1 MRGNMLFTLTHRI
14 SLHMDLQR
22 FKANLA
28 LRLFAW
34 RYIPVIGFCAPVIE
48 RMDAKALRIR
58 IPLGWRTRNH
68 LGSMYFGALATG
80 ADLVGGLLVME
91 KGRTRGKKVH
101 FAFKD
106 VQGEFLK
113 RPEADVQFDCAAGEE
128 IDAMIDESL
137 ATGQRVNR
145 PIQVVATCPSL
156 NGDEAMARFVLTLS
170 IKAS

>member
-1 MRGNMLFTLTHRI
+1 
-14 SLHMDLQR
+14 MDLQR
-22 FKANLA
+22 LKANLA

-34 RYIPVIGFCAPVIE
+34 RYIPVIG
-48 RMDAKALRIR
+48 
-58 IPLGWRTRNH
+58 PLGWRTRNH

-91 KGRTRGKKVH
+91 KGRARRKKVH

-113 RPEADVQFDCAAGEE
+113 RPEGDVQFDCAAGEL

-137 ATGQRVNR
+137 ASGATR
-145 PIQVVATCPSL
+145 PWPALC
-156 NGDEAMARFVLTLS
+156 
-170 IKAS
+170 

>member
-1 MRGNMLFTLTHRI
+1 MGDNESFKKICKTLHENGI
-14 SLHMDLQR
+14 KIILDGV
-22 FKANLA
+22 F
-28 LRLFAW
+28 
-34 RYIPVIGFCAPVIE
+34 
-48 RMDAKALRIR
+48 
-58 IPLGWRTRNH
+58 NH
-68 LGSMYFGALATG
+68 
-80 ADLVGGLLVME
+80 VG
-91 KGRTRGKKVH
+91 RDF

>member
-1 MRGNMLFTLTHRI
+1 
-14 SLHMDLQR
+14 MDLQR

-34 RYIPVIGFCAPVIE
+34 RYIPVIGFCAPIIE
-48 RMDAKALRIR
+48 EMNAKALRIR

-91 KGRTRGKKVH
+91 KGRQRRKKVH

-106 VQGEFLK
+106 VQGGVFET
-113 RPEADVQFDCAAGEE
+113 PGGGCAVRLRSG
-128 IDAMIDESL
+128 
-137 ATGQRVNR
+137 G
-145 PIQVVATCPSL
+145 
-156 NGDEAMARFVLTLS
+156 GD
-170 IKAS
+170 

>member
-1 MRGNMLFTLTHRI
+1 
-14 SLHMDLQR
+14 MDLQR
-22 FKANLA
+22 LKANLA

-48 RMDAKALRIR
+48 EMSAKALRIR

-91 KGRTRGKKVH
+91 KGRQRRKKVH

-113 RPEADVQFDCAAGEE
+113 RPEGDVQFDCAAGEE

-137 ATGQRVNR
+137 ASGQRINR
-145 PIQVVATCPSL
+145 PIQVWPPV
-156 NGDEAMARFVLTLS
+156 RR
-170 IKAS
+170 

>member
-1 MRGNMLFTLTHRI
+1 
-14 SLHMDLQR
+14 MDLQR
-22 FKANLA
+22 FKANMA

-48 RMDAKALRIR
+48 EMNAKALRIR

-91 KGRTRGKKVH
+91 KGRARRKKVH

-113 RPEADVQFDCAAGEE
+113 RPEGDVQFDCAAGEA

-137 ATGQRVNR
+137 ATGLRINR

>member
-1 MRGNMLFTLTHRI
+1 MLVKDILKI
-14 SLHMDLQR
+14 KGSQIYSIGPEALLPQ
-22 FKANLA
+22 AVNLM
-28 LRLFAW
+28 
-34 RYIPVIGFCAPVIE
+34 VEHDIG
-48 RMDAKALRIR
+48 
-58 IPLGWRTRNH
+58 
-68 LGSMYFGALATG
+68 S
-80 ADLVGGLLVME
+80 LLVME
-91 KGRTRGKKVH
+91 KGRARRKKVH

-113 RPEADVQFDCAAGEE
+113 RPEGDVQFDCEAGEL

-137 ATGQRVNR
+137 ASGQRINR

>member
-1 MRGNMLFTLTHRI
+1 
-14 SLHMDLQR
+14 LQWTCNAS
-22 FKANLA
+22 KL
-28 LRLFAW
+28 
-34 RYIPVIGFCAPVIE
+34 IGFCAPVIE
-48 RMDAKALRIR
+48 EMNAKALRIR

-91 KGRTRGKKVH
+91 KGRARRKKVH

-113 RPEADVQFDCAAGEE
+113 RPEGDVQFDCAAGET

-137 ATGQRVNR
+137 ATGQRINR

-156 NGDEAMARFVLTLS
+156 NGDEAMARLS
-170 IKAS
+170 RPARQPLLGVRVRPMAGLWCH

>member
-1 MRGNMLFTLTHRI
+1 
-14 SLHMDLQR
+14 MDMQR

-48 RMDAKALRIR
+48 EMNAKALRIR

-91 KGRTRGKKVH
+91 KGRARRKKVH

-106 VQGEFLK
+106 VQGSF
-113 RPEADVQFDCAAGEE
+113 
-128 IDAMIDESL
+128 
-137 ATGQRVNR
+137 
-145 PIQVVATCPSL
+145 
-156 NGDEAMARFVLTLS
+156 
-170 IKAS
+170 